1 MKKLSEYKSKVIKY
15 GNSQAISLN
24 QKAMEAAGL
33 NIGDRLEIVSVKHH
47 KIIFKKVEEPTFKEK
62 IQAFYKNGGKYTE

>member
-1 MKKLSEYKSKVIKY
+1 MSEYKSKIIQY

-24 QKAMEAAGL
+24 KKAMETAGL
-33 NIGDRLEIVSVKHH
+33 NIEDKLEIVSAKHH
-47 KIIFKKVEEPTFKEK
+47 KIVFKKVEEPTFKEK